1 MMIGTTQKPLE
12 EILAALAEYQK
23 IAVVGCDGC
32 AKVCLTGGSEQVEEL
47 ADRLRKEGKRVVLEA
62 TPERTCYVD
71 KSHTKLDPYVD
82 QLTEAE
88 AVIVLGCGGAVQITR
103 QVTEELGLTIPV
115 KTALDSVGHMD
126 TLVSG
131 ELAMEQCQ
139 ECGECILNETGGICP
154 VTKCAKGLL
163 NGPCG
168 GAESGKCEVD
178 PQRDCAWILIYS
190 RMAALG
196 ELDKLKRFM
205 APKDYSKMAKPR
217 ILNIKEKKVA

>member
-1 MMIGTTQKPLE
+1 MIGTTPKPFE
-12 EILAALAEYQK
+12 EILAALEDYQK

-32 AKVCLTGGSEQVEEL
+32 AKACLTGGTDQVEEFSG
-47 ADRLRKEGKRVVLEA
+47 RLREMGKQVVLEA
-62 TPERTCYVD
+62 TPERTCYLA

-82 QLTEAE
+82 QLKEAE
-88 AVIVLGCGGAVQITR
+88 AVIVMGCGGAVQITR
-103 QVTEELGLTIPV
+103 QVTEELGLTIPI

-126 TLVSG
+126 TLIPG

-168 GAESGKCEVD
+168 GAENGKCEVD
-178 PQRDCAWILIYS
+178 PQRDCAWILIYN
-190 RMAALG
+190 RMQRLG

-217 ILNIKEKKVA
+217 ILEIKEKKVA

>member
-1 MMIGTTQKPLE
+1 MIGTTQKPFA
-12 EILAALAEYQK
+12 EILVVLEGFQK

-32 AKVCLTGGSEQVEEL
+32 AKVCMTGGSEQVAEL
-47 ADRLRKEGKRVVLEA
+47 ADKLREQEKQVLMEA

-71 KSHTKLDPYVD
+71 NTHNKLDPYVD
-82 QLTEAE
+82 QLKEAD
-88 AVIVLGCGGAVQITR
+88 AVIVMGCGGAVQVTR

-115 KTALDSVGHMD
+115 KTALESVGHMD

-168 GAESGKCEVD
+168 GAENGKCEVD
-178 PQRDCAWILIYS
+178 PDRDCAWILIYK

-217 ILNIKEKKVA
+217 ILKIKEKKVA

>member
-1 MMIGTTQKPLE
+1 MIGTTQKPIEEVLGALE
-12 EILAALAEYQK
+12 GYQK

-32 AKVCLTGGSEQVEEL
+32 AKACLTGGSEQVQQF
-47 ADRLRKEGKRVVLEA
+47 ANQLRDHGKQVVLEA

-71 KSHTKLDPYVD
+71 KSHTRLDPCVD
-82 QLTEAE
+82 QLKEAE
-88 AVIVLGCGGAVQITR
+88 AIIVMGCGGAVQITR
-103 QVTEELGLTIPV
+103 QVTEELDLTIPV

-126 TLVSG
+126 TLVPG

-168 GAESGKCEVD
+168 GAENGKCEVNPD
-178 PQRDCAWILIYS
+178 RNCAWILIYN
-190 RMAALG
+190 RLAALG
-196 ELDKLKRFM
+196 ELGKLRRFM

-217 ILNIKEKKVA
+217 VLNIKEKKVA

>member
-1 MMIGTTQKPLE
+1 
-12 EILAALAEYQK
+12 
-23 IAVVGCDGC
+23 
-32 AKVCLTGGSEQVEEL
+32 
-47 ADRLRKEGKRVVLEA
+47 
-62 TPERTCYVD
+62 
-71 KSHTKLDPYVD
+71 
-82 QLTEAE
+82 
-88 AVIVLGCGGAVQITR
+88 VQITR

-168 GAESGKCEVD
+168 GAENGKCEVD
-178 PQRDCAWILIYS
+178 PQRDCAWILIYN
-190 RMAALG
+190 RMKALG
-196 ELDKLKRFM
+196 ELDKLRRFM

-217 ILNIKEKKVA
+217 ILKIKEKKVA

>member
-1 MMIGTTQKPLE
+1 MIGTTQKPIEEVLGALE
-12 EILAALAEYQK
+12 GYQK

-32 AKVCLTGGSEQVEEL
+32 AKACLTGGSEQVQQF
-47 ADRLRKEGKRVVLEA
+47 ANQLRDHGKQVVLEA

-71 KSHTKLDPYVD
+71 KSHTRLDPCVD
-82 QLTEAE
+82 QLKEAE
-88 AVIVLGCGGAVQITR
+88 AIIVMGCGGAVQITR
-103 QVTEELGLTIPV
+103 QVTEELDLTIPV

-126 TLVSG
+126 TLVPG

-168 GAESGKCEVD
+168 GAENGKCEVNPD
-178 PQRDCAWILIYS
+178 RDCAWILIYN

-196 ELDKLKRFM
+196 ELGKLRGFM

>member
-1 MMIGTTQKPLE
+1 M
-12 EILAALAEYQK
+12 
-23 IAVVGCDGC
+23 
-32 AKVCLTGGSEQVEEL
+32 
-47 ADRLRKEGKRVVLEA
+47 
-62 TPERTCYVD
+62 
-71 KSHTKLDPYVD
+71 
-82 QLTEAE
+82 
-88 AVIVLGCGGAVQITR
+88 GCGGAVQITR
-103 QVTEELGLTIPV
+103 QVTEELDLTIPV

-126 TLVSG
+126 TLVPG

-168 GAESGKCEVD
+168 GAENGKCEVD
-178 PQRDCAWILIYS
+178 PDRDCAWILIYN

-196 ELDKLKRFM
+196 ELGKLKRFM
-205 APKDYSKMAKPR
+205 VPKDYSKMAKPR